1 MNPLDATTQFER
13 IDEICKLGE
22 FKIEPYE
29 ECTGGKGTWP
39 PIPLGARNASCHNK
53 SCWPECDAGL
63 FMNTQGFKF

>member
-22 FKIEPYE
+22 FKTHPYE

-39 PIPLGARNASCHNK
+39 PIPDGASNATCENK
-53 SCWPECDAGL
+53 HCWPKCDTGL
-63 FMNTQGFKF
+63 F